1 MVTNLRSKKYFEKYN
16 KFSTLALST
25 KKRRSIF
32 IGRAKNDMN
41 KIFEEEKRN
50 WELQH
55 NNVDLR
61 II

>member
-1 MVTNLRSKKYFEKYN
+1 MQQVLYLSIEYKEAQKY
-16 KFSTLALST
+16 
-25 KKRRSIF
+25 F

-55 NNVDLR
+55 SNVDLR